1 MKSNRK
7 LSIRKIL
14 LATLILGAMN
24 VSAKAPASN
33 VERNY
38 VYTNKVT
45 AKSPL
50 SLTPKKLLLVGKE
63 PQIRAMEP
71 YSGSKAAVQRY
82 ASVANEYKRR
92 LGDKVNVYCMPIP
105 PGCAFYT
112 PDAGLQ
118 YSKSTR
124 PRMLEMFDALNAN
137 VIAVD
142 IYPALGRHA
151 SEPIYTR
158 TDHHW
163 GALGAYYAAERLASA
178 AGVPFRTIEHFN
190 KQSIPGYVGTMA
202 GFTGSPAVKRSPETF
217 VYYTPKDN
225 SYTTTITDL
234 ANGGRT
240 AKTPRKGTYFHKASG
255 SGAYGVYGGGDMRII
270 KVNTGLKNGRKVAI
284 IKDSMGN
291 AIAPW
296 LFGSFEEVHVIDSR
310 YFPYNIVKYI
320 NSNGITDVV
329 LCNNMLLGG
338 TKNITDNL
346 TRYLNK

>member
-1 MKSNRK
+1 MNR
-7 LSIRKIL
+7 IIKIAIACAGVAWML
-14 LATLILGAMN
+14 PVE

-38 VYTNKVT
+38 KYVNTVT
-45 AKSPL
+45 AKDHL
-50 SLTPKKLLLVGKE
+50 ALTPKKLLLVGKE
-63 PQIRAMEP
+63 PKIRAMEP

-82 ASVANEYKRR
+82 ANVANEYKRR

-105 PGCAFYT
+105 PGVAFYA
-112 PDAGLQ
+112 PDAGKQ
-118 YSKSTR
+118 YGSATR
-124 PRMLEMFDALNAN
+124 QRMLEMFDALNPN

-151 SEPIYTR
+151 DELIYTR

-163 GALGAYYAAERLASA
+163 AALGARYASERLANA
-178 AGVPFRTIEHFN
+178 AGVPFRSMDQYTRHAISN
-190 KQSIPGYVGTMA
+190 YVGTMA

-217 VYYTPKDN
+217 YYYTPN
-225 SYTTTITDL
+225 NTNYTTTITDL
-234 ANGGRT
+234 TNGGKS
-240 AKTPRKGTYFHKASG
+240 AKAPHKGSYFAKASG
-255 SGAYGVYGGGDMRII
+255 GGSYGVYGGGDQRII
-270 KVNTGLKNGRKVAI
+270 KVSTDTKNGRKLAI

-291 AIAPW
+291 ALAPW

-310 YFPYNIVKYI
+310 YFPYNIVKYVQQ
-320 NSNGITDVV
+320 NGITDLV